1 MGGSPVPKSGP
12 AGGNFC
18 RQKPDSPMKPAFL
31 DLSKP
36 SAAGQPSTDLHDAVA
51 NPATPAETPSA
62 DPLSVLFGR
71 GVRLELQTGDWLF
84 RRGDLGRRL
93 FMVERGTLD
102 VVVEGA
108 DGREQT
114 LGRFGPGGV
123 FGEVSFLL
131 GGGRSASVRAHERCR
146 VLGIDWD
153 ESDPQANGRL
163 GLALAT
169 VLAQRL
175 RSNNTLLL
183 DLLSDEDAD
192 AAPAAPGVVTVNAA
206 QAPGRPE
213 VVVRDQIRLA
223 DLRDII
229 DGKVLAV
236 RIPGW
241 YTARQCQQLTRRL
254 LRHPGFSRY
263 SIAPDVGVQRV
274 GYSYFE
280 TRGDAERLAHYFD
293 QSVPTIGEI
302 RRVCAPLLIPIDR
315 LRLELDEHWPGGA
328 GLAMLGG
335 RKMFVGTS
343 RLFEDGHSLPPHQ
356 DILARETD
364 DEVATRLL
372 AQLTVNVYLRTPR
385 SGGELEI
392 WDLIPNEQQVAELYT
407 GDYDFLDTSK
417 LPPSAALIR
426 PGVGELVLMLSSR
439 IHAVRPS
446 AGGPRVSMS
455 CFVGSTGEAERLV
468 LWN

>member
-1 MGGSPVPKSGP
+1 MKPHFEIPPPPQAHGGP
-12 AGGNFC
+12 A
-18 RQKPDSPMKPAFL
+18 
-31 DLSKP
+31 
-36 SAAGQPSTDLHDAVA
+36 TDLHDSVA
-51 NPATPAETPSA
+51 KPPTHVQTGD
-62 DPLSVLFGR
+62 DPLSVLFEAGQR
-71 GVRLELQTGDWLF
+71 IELKTGDWLF
-84 RRGDLGRRL
+84 RLGDTGRRL
-93 FMVERGTLD
+93 FVVRSGSLD
-102 VVVEGA
+102 VVVQGV
-108 DGREQT
+108 DGHEQT

-131 GGGRSASVRAHERCR
+131 GGGRSASVRAHERS
-146 VLGIDWD
+146 VIVGIDWSKD
-153 ESDPQANGRL
+153 DAIANGRL
-163 GLALAT
+163 GLALAA

-175 RSNNTLLL
+175 RSNNALLL
-183 DLLSDEDAD
+183 DLLSDDD
-192 AAPAAPGVVTVNAA
+192 GGAAPTSRGVVTTSPTLTAD
-206 QAPGRPE
+206 RPQ
-213 VVVRDQIRLA
+213 VIVRDEILLS

-236 RIPGW
+236 RVPGW
-241 YTARQCQQLTRRL
+241 YTSRQCQQLCRRL

-280 TRGDAERLAHYFD
+280 TRGDAERLDHYFD
-293 QSVPTIGEI
+293 QAVPTIAEI

-328 GLAMLGG
+328 GLASLGG

-356 DILARETD
+356 DILARETN

-372 AQLTVNVYLRTPR
+372 AQMTVNVYLRTPR

-392 WDLIPNEQQVAELYT
+392 WDLIPNEQQVADLYT
-407 GDYDFLDTSK
+407 GDYDFLDSSK
-417 LPPSAALIR
+417 LPPSAVLIK
-426 PGVGELVLMLSSR
+426 PGVGELILMLSSR
-439 IHAVRPS
+439 VHAVRAS
-446 AGGPRVSMS
+446 SGGPRVSMS
-455 CFVGSTGEAERLV
+455 CFVGSAGESERLA

>member
-1 MGGSPVPKSGP
+1 
-12 AGGNFC
+12 
-18 RQKPDSPMKPAFL
+18 
-31 DLSKP
+31 
-36 SAAGQPSTDLHDAVA
+36 
-51 NPATPAETPSA
+51 
-62 DPLSVLFGR
+62 
-71 GVRLELQTGDWLF
+71 VRLELKTGDWLF
-84 RRGDLGRRL
+84 RRGDLARRL
-93 FMVERGTLD
+93 FVVERGSLD

-131 GGGRSASVRAHERCR
+131 AGGRSASVRAHERSL
-146 VLGIDWD
+146 VVGVDWD
-153 ESDPQANGRL
+153 ENDSDANGRL

-169 VLAQRL
+169 LLAQRL
-175 RSNNTLLL
+175 RSNNALLL
-183 DLLSDEDAD
+183 DLLNDEDVEAG
-192 AAPAAPGVVTVNAA
+192 PAGKGVVTVDAF

-213 VVVRDQIRLA
+213 VVVRNEVRLA

-236 RIPGW
+236 RVPGW
-241 YTARQCQQLTRRL
+241 YTSRQCQQLTRRL

-280 TRGDAERLAHYFD
+280 TRGDTERLEHYFD
-293 QSVPTIGEI
+293 QAVPTIDEV
-302 RRVCAPLLIPIDR
+302 RRVCAPLLTPIDR
-315 LRLELDEHWPGGA
+315 LRLELDERWPGGA
-328 GLAMLGG
+328 GLAMLSG
-335 RKMFVGTS
+335 RKMFAGIS
-343 RLFEDGHSLPPHQ
+343 RLFEDGHALPPHQ
-356 DILARETD
+356 DVLARETE

-372 AQLTVNVYLRTPR
+372 AQLTVNIYLRTPR
-385 SGGELEI
+385 AGGELEI
-392 WDLIPNEQQVAELYT
+392 WDLIPNEEQVAELYA
-407 GDYDFLDTSK
+407 GDYDFLDTAK

-426 PGVGELVLMLSSR
+426 PGVGELVLMLSNR

-446 AGGPRVSMS
+446 SGGPRVSMS
-455 CFVGSTGEAERLV
+455 CFVGNTGEDERLV

>member
-1 MGGSPVPKSGP
+1 
-12 AGGNFC
+12 
-18 RQKPDSPMKPAFL
+18 MKPTFL
-31 DLSKP
+31 DLSK
-36 SAAGQPSTDLHDAVA
+36 SAAASKPSTDLHDNVA
-51 NPATPAETPSA
+51 QHSTPDDTSAA
-62 DPLSVLFGR
+62 DPLSVLFGQ
-71 GVRLELQTGDWLF
+71 GVRLELKTGDWLF

-93 FMVERGTLD
+93 FVVERGSLD

-131 GGGRSASVRAHERCR
+131 GGGRSASVRAHERSL
-146 VLGIDWD
+146 VVGIDWD
-153 ESDPQANGRL
+153 EGDAQVNGRL

-169 VLAQRL
+169 LLAQRL
-175 RSNNTLLL
+175 RSNNALLL

-192 AAPAAPGVVTVNAA
+192 AAPASQGVVTVNAA
-206 QAPGRPE
+206 QAPGRPQ
-213 VVVRDQIRLA
+213 VVVRDAIRLA

-236 RIPGW
+236 RVPGW
-241 YTARQCQQLTRRL
+241 YTSRQCQQLTRRL

-280 TRGDAERLAHYFD
+280 TRGDAERLEHYFD
-293 QSVPTIGEI
+293 QSVPTIAEI

-364 DEVATRLL
+364 DDVAARLL
-372 AQLTVNVYLRTPR
+372 AQLTANVYLRTPR
-385 SGGELEI
+385 GGGELEV
-392 WDLIPNEQQVAELYT
+392 WDLIPNEEQVAELYT
-407 GDYDFLDTSK
+407 GDYDFLDTTK

-439 IHAVRPS
+439 IHAVRAS
-446 AGGPRVSMS
+446 SGGPRVSMS
-455 CFVGSTGEAERLV
+455 CFVGSTVEAERLV

>member
-1 MGGSPVPKSGP
+1 
-12 AGGNFC
+12 
-18 RQKPDSPMKPAFL
+18 MKPNFHVPPSRSA
-31 DLSKP
+31 P
-36 SAAGQPSTDLHDAVA
+36 SAVATDLHDSVSRSAA
-51 NPATPAETPSA
+51 PQSPQA
-62 DPLSVLFGR
+62 DPLSVLFEHGE
-71 GVRLELQTGDWLF
+71 RLELKTGDWLF
-84 RRGDLGRRL
+84 RRGELGRRL
-93 FMVERGTLD
+93 FVVERGSLD

-131 GGGRSASVRAHERCR
+131 GGGRSASVRAHERS
-146 VLGIDWD
+146 VIIGIDWNEED
-153 ESDPQANGRL
+153 AAANGRL

-169 VLAQRL
+169 LLAQRL
-175 RSNNTLLL
+175 RSNNALLL
-183 DLLSDEDAD
+183 DLLSDDDAD
-192 AAPAAPGVVTVNAA
+192 AAPASKGVVTISPTLAA
-206 QAPGRPE
+206 ERPQ
-213 VVVRDQIRLA
+213 VVVREEVRLE

-229 DGKVLAV
+229 EGRVLAV
-236 RIPGW
+236 RVPGW
-241 YTARQCQQLTRRL
+241 YTSRQCQQLCRRL

-280 TRGDAERLAHYFD
+280 TRGDEERLEHYFD
-293 QSVPTIGEI
+293 QAVPTIAEI

-328 GLAMLGG
+328 GLATLGG

-356 DILARETD
+356 DILSRETS
-364 DEVATRLL
+364 DEAARRLL
-372 AQLTVNVYLRTPR
+372 AQMTANVYLRTPR

-392 WDLIPNEQQVAELYT
+392 WDLTPNDEQVAELYT
-407 GDYDFLDTSK
+407 GDYDFLNTDK
-417 LPPSAALIR
+417 LPPSAALIK
-426 PGVGELVLMLSSR
+426 PGVGELILMLSSR
-439 IHAVRPS
+439 IHAVRAS

-455 CFVGSTGEAERLV
+455 CFVGSSGEAERLV

>member
-1 MGGSPVPKSGP
+1 M
-12 AGGNFC
+12 
-18 RQKPDSPMKPAFL
+18 KPDFL
-31 DLSKP
+31 DLSRPPSVGPAPKDP
-36 SAAGQPSTDLHDAVA
+36 HDSAASPSNGAGTS
-51 NPATPAETPSA
+51 PP
-62 DPLSVLFGR
+62 DPLSVLFGAGAR
-71 GVRLELQTGDWLF
+71 VELKTGDWLF
-84 RRGDLGRRL
+84 RRGELGRRL
-93 FMVERGTLD
+93 FLVERGSVD
-102 VVVEGA
+102 AVVDGA

-114 LGRFGPGGV
+114 LARFGAGDV

-131 GGGRSASVRAHERCR
+131 GGGRTASVRARERC
-146 VLGIDWD
+146 VLTSIDWD
-153 ESDPQANGRL
+153 DRDAEANGRH

-169 VLAQRL
+169 LLAQRL
-175 RSNNTLLL
+175 RSNAALLI
-183 DLLSDEDAD
+183 DLLGEDE
-192 AAPAAPGVVTVNAA
+192 AAPAAPGVVSLNPALC
-206 QAPGRPE
+206 PKRPQ
-213 VVVRDQIRLA
+213 VVVRDQVRLT

-241 YTARQCQQLTRRL
+241 YTATQSRQLTRRL

-280 TRGDAERLAHYFD
+280 TRADAERLEHYFD
-293 QSVPTIGEI
+293 QSVATIQEI

-315 LRLELDEHWPGGA
+315 LRLELDEQWPGGA

-356 DILARETD
+356 DVLARETD
-364 DEVATRLL
+364 DEVARRLL
-372 AQLTVNVYLRTPR
+372 AQMTVNVYLRTP
-385 SGGELEI
+385 SEGGELEI
-392 WDLIPNEQQVAELYT
+392 WDFIPNEAEAAELYS
-407 GDYDFLDTSK
+407 GDYDFLDTGK

-426 PGVGELVLMLSSR
+426 PGVGELILMLSNR
-439 IHAVRPS
+439 IHAVRAS
-446 AGGPRVSMS
+446 RGGPRVSMS

>member
-1 MGGSPVPKSGP
+1 
-12 AGGNFC
+12 
-18 RQKPDSPMKPAFL
+18 MKPTFFDPRNPTGA
-31 DLSKP
+31 
-36 SAAGQPSTDLHDAVA
+36 SASSTDLHDNLAS
-51 NPATPAETPSA
+51 PSTVGGTTA
-62 DPLSVLFGR
+62 AAQLAVLFGK
-71 GVRLELQTGDWLF
+71 GVRLELKTGDWLF
-84 RRGDLGRRL
+84 RRGDTDRRL
-93 FMVERGTLD
+93 FMVERGSLD
-102 VVVEGA
+102 VVAEGA

-114 LGRFGPGGV
+114 LGRFGVGGV
-123 FGEVSFLL
+123 FGEVAFLL
-131 GGGRSASVRAHERCR
+131 GGGRSASVRAHERS
-146 VLGIDWD
+146 VVIGIDWD
-153 ESDPQANGRL
+153 DGDPQANGRL
-163 GLALAT
+163 GLALST

-175 RSNNTLLL
+175 RSNNALLL
-183 DLLSDEDAD
+183 DLLNDEEPD
-192 AAPAAPGVVTVNAA
+192 AAAASQGVLTVNPA

-213 VVVRDQIRLA
+213 VVVRDDIRLA

-236 RIPGW
+236 RVPGW
-241 YTARQCQQLTRRL
+241 YTSRQCQQLTRRL

-280 TRGDAERLAHYFD
+280 TRGNAERLDHYFD
-293 QSVPTIGEI
+293 QSVPTIAEI

-372 AQLTVNVYLRTPR
+372 AQMTVNVYLRTPR

-392 WDLIPNEQQVAELYT
+392 WDLIPNEEQVAELYT
-407 GDYDFLDTSK
+407 GDYDFLDTTK

-426 PGVGELVLMLSSR
+426 PGVGELVLMLSNR

-446 AGGPRVSMS
+446 SGGPRVSMS

>member
-1 MGGSPVPKSGP
+1 
-12 AGGNFC
+12 
-18 RQKPDSPMKPAFL
+18 MKPTFFDPLKSTAA
-31 DLSKP
+31 SK
-36 SAAGQPSTDLHDAVA
+36 PSTDLHDSVA
-51 NPATPAETPSA
+51 SHSTADDKTAA
-62 DPLSVLFGR
+62 DPLSVLFDK
-71 GVRLELQTGDWLF
+71 GVRLQLRTGDWLF

-93 FMVERGTLD
+93 FVVERGSLD
-102 VVVEGA
+102 VVVDGA

-114 LGRFGPGGV
+114 LGRFSPGGV

-131 GGGRSASVRAHERCR
+131 GGGRSASVRAHERS
-146 VLGIDWD
+146 VVVGINWD
-153 ESDPQANGRL
+153 ERDADANCRL

-169 VLAQRL
+169 LLAQRL
-175 RSNNTLLL
+175 RSNNALLL

-192 AAPAAPGVVTVNAA
+192 AAPASKGVVSINAA
-206 QAPGRPE
+206 QALGRPE
-213 VVVRDQIRLA
+213 VVVRDEVRLA
-223 DLRDII
+223 DLRDLI

-236 RIPGW
+236 RVPGW
-241 YTARQCQQLTRRL
+241 YSSRQCQQLTRRL

-280 TRGDAERLAHYFD
+280 TRGDAERLEHYFD

-356 DILARETD
+356 DILARETN

-372 AQLTVNVYLRTPR
+372 AQLTANVYLRTPR
-385 SGGELEI
+385 GGGELEI
-392 WDLIPNEQQVAELYT
+392 WDLIPNEEQVADLYT
-407 GDYDFLDTSK
+407 GDYDFLDTAK

-426 PGVGELVLMLSSR
+426 PGVGELVLMLSNR

-446 AGGPRVSMS
+446 SGGPRVSMS